1 VGEADEE
8 VKNREIKQIK
18 HESKTR
24 KNERNWR
31 IFPTNI
37 TSGTGRIQFLTSSYN
52 QKTRPGRQRLQRNRK
67 AWPGYE
73 VIGYYVYGSVH
84 VDTETNSYN
93 QKTRLG
99 RRRLRRK
106 ENNWPGS
113 EVIGDNVQCSI
124 LTNKGKKFK
133 DIRGNIPNPGSSSK
147 VKAKENVDDK
157 KETLV
162 GSMISNVSISE
173 GSEVIGD
180 NFHVAEIKSKDKTRP
195 GRQRLQRNGKAW
207 PGDELTGDN
216 VYVSIHVGTEVK
228 LNDRSSYDQ
237 NTGPGRQRLH
247 RKEKLLAG
255 SKVVGDSVH
264 GSVLTYKEKKLKNET
279 FDAKTSVVSSEDSD
293 EMIGNAVPG
302 PVLMIQDDMV
312 KPETSEDKAKEIV
325 SINKYDIRI
334 TESRSED
341 KVKETVG
348 GRKVSKKITQKY
360 NREYRA
366 ISS

>member
-1 VGEADEE
+1 M
-8 VKNREIKQIK
+8 NEIGGYFQQIL
-18 HESKTR
+18 
-24 KNERNWR
+24 
-31 IFPTNI
+31 P
-37 TSGTGRIQFLTSSYN
+37 LTSSYN

-228 LNDRSSYDQ
+228 LNDSCSLAIKCADMEESFRNLTLNFTAFSITSKYYDIGGKLQPSSKVIGLS
-237 NTGPGRQRLH
+237 NFSFFLVFLILVLVLGP
-247 RKEKLLAG
+247 E
-255 SKVVGDSVH
+255 VVGDSVH

-302 PVLMIQDDMV
+302 PVLM
-312 KPETSEDKAKEIV
+312 V
-325 SINKYDIRI
+325 S
-334 TESRSED
+334 
-341 KVKETVG
+341 
-348 GRKVSKKITQKY
+348 
-360 NREYRA
+360 
-366 ISS
+366 